1 MELEK
6 LDKIG
11 PKTAKTLNNLG
22 IYSSEDLIRNYPYRF
37 LIFAK
42 RDINNSKYYD
52 EFVSDGIVES
62 MPTLN
67 FFRGKL
73 ENMILKRKL

>member
-42 RDINNSKYYD
+42 SEKTRIPEVVIFAKKACIFKQFHHFSVINGFLLS
-52 EFVSDGIVES
+52 
-62 MPTLN
+62 
-67 FFRGKL
+67 
-73 ENMILKRKL
+73 